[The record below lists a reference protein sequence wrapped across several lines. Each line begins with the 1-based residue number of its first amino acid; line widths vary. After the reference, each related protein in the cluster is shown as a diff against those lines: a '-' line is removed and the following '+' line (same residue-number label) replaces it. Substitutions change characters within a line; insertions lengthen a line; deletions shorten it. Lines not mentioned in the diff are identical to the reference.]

1 MLEFHFGTILF
12 QLIVVIILIFVVA
25 KLGMR
30 PMLDIMR
37 KRQDHIENEIS
48 TAESNRKE
56 AALLLEQQKTELN
69 NVRHEAQEIIER
81 AKKQSEGEAQEMI
94 NLAKERADRLLEDAR
109 SEISLERDKAVATLR
124 DEVAHLSV
132 LLATKV
138 LEKEVDAKSH
148 EKEINQFLQQ
158 AGDRL

>member
-12 QLIVVIILIFVVA
+12 QLIVVIILILIVG
-25 KLGMR
+25 KMGMR
-30 PMLDIMR
+30 PMLDVMR
-37 KRQDHIENEIS
+37 KRQDHIENEIT
-48 TAESNRKE
+48 TAEANRQE
-56 AALLLEQQKTELN
+56 AAQLLEQQKAELN
-69 NVRHEAQEIIER
+69 NVRQEAQEIIER
-81 AKKQSEGEAQEMI
+81 AKKQSEGEAQEI
-94 NLAKERADRLLEDAR
+94 ISLSKERADRLIEDAR
-109 SEISLERDKAVATLR
+109 AEISLERDKAVAALR

-158 AGDRL
+158 VGDRL